1 MALKP
6 FLAHELQQLSM
17 LATRRTFQDFL
28 ENKNTSEIK
37 YPSEQ
42 LRRDQD
48 LSYPMLLRT
57 HILPGLAKDCVRDV
71 APQKAM
77 KMEKSRRSFIL
88 MQDAWLL
95 GS

>member
-1 MALKP
+1 MSCSSCQCWLPGAPSKISWQTKILP
-6 FLAHELQQLSM
+6 TSSIH
-17 LATRRTFQDFL
+17 RR
-28 ENKNTSEIK
+28 
-37 YPSEQ
+37 Q
-42 LRRDQD
+42 LRSDQD

-57 HILPGLAKDCVRDV
+57 HILPGLAEDCVRDV